1 MIEPAMF
8 FGIGFL
14 FASLLGIVLVPLVHS
29 RAVRLTMRRL
39 EAATPLSMAE
49 IQADKDQLRAE
60 FAMSTRRLEISVE
73 QMKAKTTNQLAELG
87 KKSDAINRLKVELGE
102 KTTTIFALEA
112 REKALKDQLRA
123 TEEEYGV
130 RTSSLRE
137 SERTLLNKEAELA
150 KLMSELAERSSLA
163 DSQRVEGA
171 SLRTQIEALKIRIAQ
186 YDAELKHTEDR
197 MERERV
203 EAAEATNE
211 LTDERGKVENLGR
224 RIAQLEDQLMT
235 QTAQTESLGRRVQEL
250 EGHLIEKAR
259 LLGEREYE
267 CDQLRAEVEHVRQ
280 TVAELRTDIASA
292 DDHYGTSSSQLRS
305 EKSALQTELERT
317 QAERAKLQREITA
330 MNREAESAWA
340 AERVENALL
349 RERINDIAAEVARL
363 TVVLEGPDSPI
374 EAILAAE
381 SMPALKSV
389 NGPAKGEGIRR
400 SKQPADSDAR
410 GNLAERMRALQNRAS
425 RVPTNS

>member
-1 MIEPAMF
+1 MIEPAMY

-73 QMKAKTTNQLAELG
+73 QMKARTTNQLAELG
-87 KKSDAINRLKVELGE
+87 KQSGAINRLKADLAE

-123 TEEEYGV
+123 TEDEYGSK
-130 RTSSLRE
+130 TTSLRE
-137 SERTLLNKEAELA
+137 TERSLVGKEADLA
-150 KLMSELAERSSLA
+150 KLMAELAERSSLA

-186 YDAELKHTEDR
+186 NESELKSTEDR
-197 MERERV
+197 MERERL
-203 EAAEATNE
+203 EAAEATKE

-224 RIAQLEDQLMT
+224 RIAQLEDQLMA

-259 LLGEREYE
+259 MLGEREYE

-280 TVAELRTDIASA
+280 TVAELRNEIATA
-292 DDHYGTSSSQLRS
+292 DDRYDASSNQLKSQ
-305 EKSALQTELERT
+305 KSVLQTELERT

-381 SMPALKSV
+381 SMPALRSV
-389 NGPAKGEGIRR
+389 NGPIKGERR
-400 SKQPADSDAR
+400 SKAPADTDAK

-425 RVPTNS
+425 RVPSTS

>member
-14 FASLLGIVLVPLVHS
+14 FASLLGIVLIPLVHS

-87 KKSDAINRLKVELGE
+87 KKSDAINRLKTELGE

-123 TEEEYGV
+123 TEDEYGV
-130 RTSSLRE
+130 KTSSLRE
-137 SERTLLNKEAELA
+137 TERALVNKEAELA
-150 KLMSELAERSSLA
+150 KLMAELSERSSLA

-171 SLRTQIEALKIRIAQ
+171 SLRTQIEALKIRIGQ
-186 YDAELKHTEDR
+186 YDSELKHTEDR

-235 QTAQTESLGRRVQEL
+235 QTVQTESLGRRVQEL

-280 TVAELRTDIASA
+280 TVAALRTDIATA
-292 DDHYGTSSSQLRS
+292 DDRYGASTSQLKA
-305 EKSALQTELERT
+305 EKSGLQIELDRI

-363 TVVLEGPDSPI
+363 TVVLEGPGSPI

-381 SMPALKSV
+381 NIPELKSV
-389 NGPAKGEGIRR
+389 NGPAKGERK
-400 SKQPADSDAR
+400 SKAPADSDAK